1 MLKRLEVV
9 GFKSFAKKTVLDFS
23 SATTAIVGPNGSGK
37 SNVAEAFRF
46 ALGEQSMKSMRGKR
60 AEDLIWGGS
69 HSMPRS
75 NRAGVAIIFDN
86 SPVGGSGDDLRPFK
100 LDFDEVAIERSVLRD
115 GTSEYSIN
123 GSRARLRDIQE
134 LLAGANIGQT
144 EHHIISQGEADR
156 VMLVNPRE
164 RRTMLEDAL
173 GLRIYEFKKRDA
185 KGKLART
192 EENIAQVNALRR
204 ELAPHLRFLARQ
216 VEKLER
222 ADLLRHQLAALA
234 QMYFAT
240 EDAYIAKEKIKTADE
255 QRQAKERL
263 ARTSIE
269 LAHIE
274 DGAAEGG
281 DGTKRLAALREA
293 ERSLAN
299 LRSTKSE
306 LARELGR
313 VEGALGTTKERSA
326 RAAREPYAKVPREE
340 LSALAEGIVRE
351 TEHADSF
358 ESAKAALGAVVVA
371 VKAFV
376 SRFVS
381 SDDGFLGDEERAAY
395 ALEEKHKAL
404 LADDVALGLELEA
417 AESALQRAREALTA
431 HEEMG
436 REERRRILALAQEK
450 ATHELAV
457 ARSEARER
465 EMAHLAEELDR
476 TKTETVALAGRD
488 AISYEPLTQVREEER
503 PARLAEDA
511 ESRRAQEE
519 RKRQLERLSIRL
531 EEAGGA
537 GEEIRGEHKETSER
551 EAFLARE
558 LEDLAKSAAGLQS
571 LIQDLDTE
579 LAKHFVDGLAKVNA
593 SFNEYFALMFGGGSA
608 RLELEVDD
616 EVEADAASAEDPEEA
631 ADEGKTEKQQRPGI
645 EISVSLPKKK
655 VRSLIQLSGGE
666 RALTSI
672 ALIFAMSQVNP
683 PPFLILDETDAALD
697 EANSRRYGDM
707 IENLAR
713 HSQLIVITHNRE
725 TMSRAGI
732 LYGVTMGGDG
742 ASKLL
747 SVKFEDALAVAK

>member
-9 GFKSFAKKTVLDFS
+9 GFKSFAKKTILDFS

-69 HSMPRS
+69 HSMPRA
-75 NRAGVAIIFDN
+75 NRAAVAVIFDN
-86 SPVGGSGDDLRPFK
+86 SPIGGFGDALRPFK
-100 LDFDEVAIERSVLRD
+100 IDFDEVVIERAVHRD
-115 GTSEYSIN
+115 GASEYAIN
-123 GSRARLRDIQE
+123 GSRVRLRDVLE
-134 LLAGANIGQT
+134 LLASANIGQT

-156 VMLVNPRE
+156 VMLVHPRE
-164 RRTMLEDAL
+164 RRAMLEDAL
-173 GLRIYEFKKRDA
+173 GLRIYEFKKREAQGKFA
-185 KGKLART
+185 KT
-192 EENIAQVNALRR
+192 EENITQINALRR

-222 ADLLRHQLAALA
+222 TDELRRQLVALA
-234 QMYFAT
+234 QTYFAI
-240 EDAYIAKEKIKTADE
+240 EDAHIAGEKLKATSE
-255 QRQAKERL
+255 QQQVNERL
-263 ARTSIE
+263 AMTSAE
-269 LAHIE
+269 LARIE
-274 DGAAEGG
+274 DSAAEGG
-281 DGTKRLAALREA
+281 DGVKWLAALREA

-299 LRSTKSE
+299 VRSTKSE

-313 VEGALGTTKERSA
+313 IEGALGATKERSA

-340 LSALAEGIVRE
+340 LSALAEGIVQE
-351 TEHADSF
+351 TERADSF
-358 ESAKAALGAVVVA
+358 ESAKAALGAVAVA
-371 VKAFV
+371 VKVFV

-404 LADDVALGLELEA
+404 LADDVALGRELEA

-431 HEEMG
+431 HEEMS
-436 REERRRILALAQEK
+436 REERRRILVLAEEK
-450 ATHELAV
+450 ATHESAI

-465 EMAHLAEELDR
+465 ELTHLAEELDR
-476 TKTETVALAGRD
+476 TKAEMIALAGRD
-488 AISYEPLTQVREEER
+488 AISYEPLTQVRDEER
-503 PARLAEDA
+503 PTRLAEDV
-511 ESRRAQEE
+511 ESRRVQEE
-519 RKRQLERLSIRL
+519 RKRQLERLFIRL

-537 GEEIRGEHKETSER
+537 GEEVRGEHKETSER

-571 LIQDLDTE
+571 LIRDLDTE
-579 LAKHFVDGLAKVNA
+579 LAKHFADGLAKVNA

-608 RLELEVDD
+608 RLVLEEWD
-616 EVEADAASAEDPEEA
+616 EVESDAESGED
-631 ADEGKTEKQQRPGI
+631 ADEPGNEVERKDRKQGI
-645 EISVSLPKKK
+645 EIAVSLPKKK
-655 VRSLIQLSGGE
+655 VRSLMQLSGGE

-707 IENLAR
+707 IENLAK

-725 TMSRAGI
+725 TMSRAGT

-742 ASKLL
+742 VSKLL
-747 SVKFEDALAVAK
+747 SVKFEDAVATAT